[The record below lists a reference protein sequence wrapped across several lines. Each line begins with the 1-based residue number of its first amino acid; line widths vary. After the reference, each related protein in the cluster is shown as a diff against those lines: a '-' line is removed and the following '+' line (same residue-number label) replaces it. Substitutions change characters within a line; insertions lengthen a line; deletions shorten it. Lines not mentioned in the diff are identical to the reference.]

1 MKKIWICAMLLL
13 VTLGLLLCACGEQP
27 DHDAVLPDMANNP
40 LTQFP
45 YTALWYMRTIL
56 EVENGVKYEGED
68 MMRIVALFDHV
79 TFEEIDATN
88 DDQMRALFEELM
100 DGQYIVLE
108 GAGTVTI
115 GENGKIMLSLPQQG
129 KTLLSAAGAIDPQAL
144 RDMIAT
150 LDAEKME

>member
-1 MKKIWICAMLLL
+1 MKKPWICSMLLL
-13 VTLGLLLCACGEQP
+13 LMALSLLLCACGEQP
-27 DHDAVLPDMANNP
+27 GGGAALPDMENNP

-56 EVENGVKYEGED
+56 DVENGVKYEGED
-68 MMRIVALFDHV
+68 MMRIVALFDTV
-79 TFEEIDATN
+79 TFEEIDAT
-88 DDQMRALFEELM
+88 DADRMRALFEELM

-115 GENGKIMLSLPQQG
+115 GENGKVMLSLPEQG
-129 KTLLSAAGAIDPQAL
+129 QTLLSPAGAIDPQAL

-150 LDAEKME
+150 LESEK